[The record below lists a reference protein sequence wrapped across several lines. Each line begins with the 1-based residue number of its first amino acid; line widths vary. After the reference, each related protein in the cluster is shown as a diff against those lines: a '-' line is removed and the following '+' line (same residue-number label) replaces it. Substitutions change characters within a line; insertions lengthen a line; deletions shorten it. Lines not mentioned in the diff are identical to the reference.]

1 MQQDRRVECFTE
13 FGSNGHMVVVAVSA
27 HHCHHVAPVDRR
39 HDRCRGVGGIKDH
52 DVGIVADQP
61 DVVVDFP
68 TAAVEFEG
76 AVGDDAL
83 DIAHYSITT
92 ERSTLPSC
100 ILWNASSMSPRPMRS
115 DTNFSSGNRPC
126 R

>member
-1 MQQDRRVECFTE
+1 MQEDGRVECFTE
-13 FGSNGHMVVVAVSA
+13 LGSHGHVVVVAVGA
-27 HHCHHVAPVDRR
+27 DHGYHVASVDSR
-39 HDRCRGVGGIKDH
+39 HDRCRGVRGVKDH
-52 DVGIVADQP
+52 DVGIVANEP

-83 DIAHYSITT
+83 DIAHHSITT

-100 ILWNASSMSPRPMRS
+100 ILWNASSMSSRPMRS

>member
-1 MQQDRRVECFTE
+1 MQEHRRVECLAE
-13 FGSNGHMVVVAVSA
+13 LGSHGHVVVVAVGA
-27 HHCHHVAPVDRR
+27 DYGYHVAAVDSR
-39 HDRCRGVGGIKDH
+39 HDRCRGVSGVKDH
-52 DVGIVADQP
+52 DVGIVANKP

-76 AVGDDAL
+76 AVGDDAF
-83 DIAHYSITT
+83 DVGHHSITT

-100 ILWNASSMSPRPMRS
+100 ILWNASSTSPRPIRS
-115 DTNFSSGNRPC
+115 ETNFSSGNRPC